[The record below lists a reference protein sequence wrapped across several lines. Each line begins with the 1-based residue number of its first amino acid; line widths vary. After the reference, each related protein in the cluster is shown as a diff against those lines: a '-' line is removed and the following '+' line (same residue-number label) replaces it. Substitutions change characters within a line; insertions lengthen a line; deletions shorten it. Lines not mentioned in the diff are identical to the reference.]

1 MGIVEIVTLVGLFLV
16 KVVLPVIGGGAVAAA
31 AIPDRPRLGGAPAR
45 GLATAANLLGCNWG
59 HARNE
64 NS

>member
-1 MGIVEIVTLVGLFLV
+1 MGLLEIGTLVVMFFV

-45 GLATAANLLGCNWG
+45 GLSRAANVLGCNWG

-64 NS
+64 DS